1 MRSLAG
7 TMLIVVGLAAS
18 THAQARQTTPPPAQG
33 RQTTPPAATAA
44 TNDVTVTITYTGK
57 GTVDDSHSIVAF
69 LFAEPN
75 VGPQSRPLGPPQI
88 VTKNGQ
94 TVTFKNAPGSAV
106 YVLAIYA
113 EKSPY
118 DGRSGPPPTGTP
130 IGMYSKDGKAPT
142 AVTPG
147 PKTAIKLTFNDTKRW
162 GQ

>member
-7 TMLIVVGLAAS
+7 TMLVVAGLAAS
-18 THAQARQTTPPPAQG
+18 THAQARQTTPAPAQG
-33 RQTTPPAATAA
+33 RQTTPPAAAAA

-94 TVTFKNAPGSAV
+94 TVT
-106 YVLAIYA
+106 
-113 EKSPY
+113 
-118 DGRSGPPPTGTP
+118 
-130 IGMYSKDGKAPT
+130 APT